1 METKIRNSRMKNYM
15 CQPAENIIWLVF
27 KHAGFQSLK
36 QMESG
41 RCLSLRTM
49 CFSISNIVEKGTS
62 TQGPPLL
69 PLCGFQNLRFFDSGD
84 KPITPLHRLDSL
96 QTVLKDI
103 LVLMSHMKQSG
114 MSHQRPGGRGGGGGV
129 TLSSSH
135 SAPSGMPFPV
145 LASVAK

>member
-1 METKIRNSRMKNYM
+1 M
-15 CQPAENIIWLVF
+15 CQPAENIIWLAF

-114 MSHQRPGGRGGGGGV
+114 MSHQRPGEGGRGGSDSQQQPLRSLRDAFFQFWLLLPSESLTGG
-129 TLSSSH
+129 L
-135 SAPSGMPFPV
+135 PNC
-145 LASVAK
+145 

>member
-1 METKIRNSRMKNYM
+1 M
-15 CQPAENIIWLVF
+15 
-27 KHAGFQSLK
+27 K

-49 CFSISNIVEKGTS
+49 CFSISNTVEKGTS

-114 MSHQRPGGRGGGGGV
+114 MSHQRPGGGEGGGRGGGGREQP
-129 TLSSSH
+129 LCSLRDAFSSSGFCCQVNL
-135 SAPSGMPFPV
+135 SPMGYPTAEGKKR
-145 LASVAK
+145 AS